1 MKEYTSI
8 RYVNEAIDSLVRE
21 VIREKR
27 EALESRVWSRYNQIQ
42 KLLNGGR
49 DILTLSTGDNFRR
62 LYEQRRILWEKS
74 YELLRVIEMISKEF

>member
-1 MKEYTSI
+1 MKNYANIS
-8 RYVNEAIDSLVRE
+8 YVNEAIDSLVRE

-42 KLLNGGR
+42 KLLDGGR

-62 LYEQRRILWEKS
+62 LYEQRRLLWEKS
-74 YELLRVIEMISKEF
+74 YEMLRVIEMISQVF

>member
-1 MKEYTSI
+1 MKDYANIS
-8 RYVNEAIDSLVRE
+8 YVNEAIDSLVRE

-74 YELLRVIEMISKEF
+74 CELLRVIEMISKEF

>member
-1 MKEYTSI
+1 MKNYANIS
-8 RYVNEAIDSLVRE
+8 YVNEALDSLVRE

-27 EALESRVWSRYNQIQ
+27 EALESRVWARYNQIQ

-74 YELLRVIEMISKEF
+74 YEMLRVIEMISQEF

>member
-1 MKEYTSI
+1 MKNYANIS
-8 RYVNEAIDSLVRE
+8 YVNEAIDSLVRE

-62 LYEQRRILWEKS
+62 LYEQRRLLWEKS
-74 YELLRVIEMISKEF
+74 YEMLRVIEMISKEF

>member
-1 MKEYTSI
+1 MKNYASI
-8 RYVNEAIDSLVRE
+8 SYVNEAIDSLVRE

-27 EALESRVWSRYNQIQ
+27 EALESRVWARYNQIQ

-74 YELLRVIEMISKEF
+74 YEMLRVIEMISKEF

>member
-1 MKEYTSI
+1 MKNYLNIS
-8 RYVNEAIDSLVRE
+8 YVNEAIDSLVRE
-21 VIREKR
+21 AIREKR

-74 YELLRVIEMISKEF
+74 YEMLRVIEMISKEF

>member
-1 MKEYTSI
+1 MKNYANIS
-8 RYVNEAIDSLVRE
+8 YVNEALDSLVRE

-27 EALESRVWSRYNQIQ
+27 EALESRVWYRYNQIQ

-62 LYEQRRILWEKS
+62 LLEQRRLLWEKS
-74 YELLRVIEMISKEF
+74 YEMLRVIEMISEEF

>member
-1 MKEYTSI
+1 MKDYANIS
-8 RYVNEAIDSLVRE
+8 YVNEAIDSLVRE

-42 KLLNGGR
+42 KLLDGGR

-62 LYEQRRILWEKS
+62 LYEQRRLLWNKS
-74 YELLRVIEMISKEF
+74 YEMLRVIEMISQVF

>member
-1 MKEYTSI
+1 MKNYANIS
-8 RYVNEAIDSLVRE
+8 YVNEAIDSLVRE

-27 EALESRVWSRYNQIQ
+27 EALESRVWARYNQIQ

-49 DILTLSTGDNFRR
+49 DILTLSSGDSFRR

>member
-1 MKEYTSI
+1 MKNYANIS
-8 RYVNEAIDSLVRE
+8 YVNEAIDSLVRE

>member
-1 MKEYTSI
+1 MKDYASI
-8 RYVNEAIDSLVRE
+8 SYVNEALDSLVRE
-21 VIREKR
+21 VVREKR

-49 DILTLSTGDNFRR
+49 DILAMSTGDNFTR

-74 YELLRVIEMISKEF
+74 YELLNVIEMISNVF

>member
-1 MKEYTSI
+1 MKNYANIS
-8 RYVNEAIDSLVRE
+8 YVNEAIDSLVRE

-49 DILTLSTGDNFRR
+49 DILTLSSGDNFRR